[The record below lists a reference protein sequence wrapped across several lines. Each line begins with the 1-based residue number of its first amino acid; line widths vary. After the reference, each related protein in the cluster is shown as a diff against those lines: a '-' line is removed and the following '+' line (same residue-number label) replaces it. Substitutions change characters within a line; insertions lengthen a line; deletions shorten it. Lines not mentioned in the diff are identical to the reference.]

1 MKSFDTL
8 KGILKQDKVKRMK
21 LVAKIIFNVYMFLI
35 TYFIFLQKA
44 YLIGVGGSHNRVVG
58 NVLTKLMKFSTAAL
72 FCLKGQNLTKRRF
85 DKTEIMDLVL
95 GRFFLF

>member
-1 MKSFDTL
+1 MDFQL
-8 KGILKQDKVKRMK
+8 
-21 LVAKIIFNVYMFLI
+21 FMFLI

-44 YLIGVGGSHNRVVG
+44 YLIGVGGSQNRVVG
-58 NVLTKLMKFSTAAL
+58 NVLTKLMTFSTAAL

-95 GRFFLF
+95 GRFFFLVSGLMY